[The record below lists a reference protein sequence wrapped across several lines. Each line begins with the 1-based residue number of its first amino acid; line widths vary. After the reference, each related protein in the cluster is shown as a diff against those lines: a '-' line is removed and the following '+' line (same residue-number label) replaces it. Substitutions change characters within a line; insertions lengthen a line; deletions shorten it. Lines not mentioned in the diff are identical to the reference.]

1 MARIR
6 VTELPRRLSEHTGQP
21 APSARRCADGAV
33 NARFPAELI
42 NNRWMVDDAD
52 LDKIALALGMTLRAS
67 APAKASRKASSAPVS
82 VAA

>member
-6 VTELPRRLSEHTGQP
+6 VTELPRRLAEHTGQP
-21 APSARRCADGAV
+21 APSARHCAEGAV

-42 NNRWMVDDAD
+42 NNRWTVDDAD
-52 LDKIALALGMTLRAS
+52 LAKIAHALGMALKPS
-67 APAKASRKASSAPVS
+67 APGKAKRKAACAPAS